1 MGIQKVIVVGAGP
14 SGLILGLLLSKQGIQ
29 VELLDAGAELDK
41 QPRAAHY
48 ASPAAYE
55 LSRAGVLEDVKA
67 RGLLP
72 QSFAWRK
79 LDTTFVAGL
88 NLQALPPDYPYKM
101 VVLPL
106 DRLGK
111 LLYEHIQ
118 RQPTAEVKWSH
129 KVVRIGQGQEKAWV
143 EVETPSGLQR
153 SEADYVIGCDG
164 ASSTVRQELFG
175 PEYPGE
181 TLNAQIIATNVRPMA
196 LKDDSYAYL
205 YYQVYYDFDRYGY
218 WDSNFIIHPKN
229 WYMAARI
236 TTDGLYRVSY
246 GDIPGLSREEYLA
259 RQPQRYE
266 EILPGN
272 PKPGEYRITN
282 ISPYRLQQ
290 RCAPSFR
297 VGRILLAADAAH
309 LCNPFGGLGLTGGIA
324 DVGSLFDALMG
335 IHKDLADDAILD
347 KYSEVRKRIWAETI
361 DPMSRENFRRLH
373 DQDPDKARE
382 NDEFFQLCV
391 KSETDSELAKDLA
404 LGLEVLRH
412 DMTQYYTK
420 KEEFRP

>member
-1 MGIQKVIVVGAGP
+1 MPIRKVIIVGAGP
-14 SGLILGLLLSKQGIQ
+14 SGLILGILLAKQGIE
-29 VELLDAGAELDK
+29 VELLDAGADLDD

-48 ASPAAYE
+48 ATPATYE
-55 LSRAGVLEDVKA
+55 LARAGVLDDVKA
-67 RGLLP
+67 VGIRCK
-72 QSFAWRK
+72 SFAWRK
-79 LDTTFVAGL
+79 MDTTFIAGMKHDV
-88 NLQALPPDYPYKM
+88 LPADYPYSM

-111 LLYEHIQ
+111 ILYEHIQ
-118 RQPTAEVKWSH
+118 RQPTATVKWSH
-129 KVVRIGQGQEKAWV
+129 RVVRIGQDQGKAWV
-143 EVETPSGLQR
+143 DVETPTGTAR

-164 ASSTVRQELFG
+164 ASSTVRRELFG

-181 TLNAQIIATNVRPMA
+181 TLNAQIIATNV
-196 LKDDSYAYL
+196 
-205 YYQVYYDFDRYGY
+205 YYDFTKYGY
-218 WDSNFIIHPKN
+218 WDSNFIVHPKN

-246 GDIPGLSREEYLA
+246 GDVPGLTREEYVA

-272 PKPGEYRITN
+272 PKPGDYTITN
-282 ISPYRLQQ
+282 ISPYKLQQ

-297 VGRILLAADAAH
+297 VGRIILAADAAH

-324 DVGSLFDALMG
+324 DVGCLFDSLIG
-335 IHKDLADDAILD
+335 IHKGLADESILD
-347 KYSEVRKRIWAETI
+347 IYSDVRKRIWTETI

-373 DQDPDKARE
+373 DQDPDNARE
-382 NDEFFQLCV
+382 NDEFFNILV
-391 KSETDSELAKDLA
+391 KAESDPRLAKELA

-412 DMTQYYTK
+412 DMTQYYK
-420 KEEFRP
+420 KPSKEARM